1 MKVSH
6 NIIVHYPLGC
16 WDGATCTAF
25 KHQSRLVFLMLPCN
39 TSRLGF
45 TRYNSYWWEDL
56 TEDGLGLCW
65 QTQIFAVQGIHLK
78 SFAKPGR
85 QIQQYEIRTL

>member
-1 MKVSH
+1 MYENLLKYC
-6 NIIVHYPLGC
+6 IVDWAAGMGQPALLLNS
-16 WDGATCTAF
+16 
-25 KHQSRLVFLMLPCN
+25 KSLLIFLTLPCN

-65 QTQIFAVQGIHLK
+65 QTQIFT
-78 SFAKPGR
+78 F
-85 QIQQYEIRTL
+85 